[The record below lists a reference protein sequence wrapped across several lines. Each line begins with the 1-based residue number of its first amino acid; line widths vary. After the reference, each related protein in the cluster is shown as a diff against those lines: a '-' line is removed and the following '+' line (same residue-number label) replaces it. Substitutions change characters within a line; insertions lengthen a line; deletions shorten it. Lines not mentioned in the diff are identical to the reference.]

1 MKVGPDEVDVLLAI
15 DLTELLPGP
24 LPLLGVDVGQANLS
38 QSCNSN
44 PNFLTSNYSSG
55 GLCLTWS

>member
-24 LPLLGVDVGQANLS
+24 LPRLGVDVGQANLS
-38 QSCNSN
+38 KS
-44 PNFLTSNYSSG
+44 
-55 GLCLTWS
+55 